1 MEQIEQAGVHS
12 GDSACSLPPCS
23 LSAEIQAE
31 IRVQTRMLARGLNV
45 VGLMNIQFAIQR
57 DRIFILEV
65 NPRASR
71 TVPFV
76 SKATGLSLARIAT
89 RCMLGESLA
98 DQNAR
103 VEVVPTY
110 FSVKEAVF
118 PFAKF
123 PGVDTLLSPEMKSTG
138 EVMGVGR
145 NFGEAFAKALLG
157 AGDVLPT
164 GGSAFMSVKDRD
176 KAELVRIGHDLI
188 SAGFQIVATTGTRA
202 ALRAAGVACTH
213 VNKVQ
218 EGRPHVVDLLKNG
231 GVDLIVNTT
240 EGRQAIADSLAIRRS
255 AVQHRVPYTTTI
267 AGAKAMVMAI
277 GALGATDVNRLQDL
291 HREVAA

>member
-1 MEQIEQAGVHS
+1 
-12 GDSACSLPPCS
+12 
-23 LSAEIQAE
+23 
-31 IRVQTRMLARGLNV
+31 
-45 VGLMNIQFAIQR
+45 
-57 DRIFILEV
+57 
-65 NPRASR
+65 SR

-76 SKATGLSLARIAT
+76 SKATGVPLARLAT
-89 RCMLGESLA
+89 RCMLGQTLA
-98 DQNAR
+98 EQDVTR
-103 VEVVPTY
+103 EVVPKY

-145 NFGEAFAKALLG
+145 SFGEAFAKALFA

-164 GGSAFMSVKDRD
+164 GGSAFVSVKDRD
-176 KAELVRIGHDLI
+176 KAQCVQIARDLVA
-188 SAGFQIVATTGTRA
+188 AGFEVVATRGTCA
-202 ALRAAGVACTH
+202 ALAAAGVPCTH

-240 EGRQAIADSLAIRRS
+240 EGRQAIADSFTIRRS
-255 AVQHRVPYTTTI
+255 AVQHKVPYTTTV

-277 GALGATDVNRLQDL
+277 EKLAATDVNRLQDL
-291 HREVAA
+291 HREVVA